1 MQDNLG
7 VHEECEEDRCAE
19 RVRSGPGQKDAPS
32 PVVELAQIA
41 ERQEPDGDHN
51 QERKRIY
58 QENGKHSFH
67 SNSVVVC
74 PWSAIRTFRPG
85 FHETSGLQ
93 VIRPELRID

>member
-41 ERQEPDGDHN
+41 
-51 QERKRIY
+51 
-58 QENGKHSFH
+58 
-67 SNSVVVC
+67 
-74 PWSAIRTFRPG
+74 
-85 FHETSGLQ
+85 
-93 VIRPELRID
+93 